1 MNVHRLDAMHRVTLD
16 SLDMEESWSPDGL
29 TPDDVREIQWDA
41 YQDIVRERRPEP
53 TSWLLMDDEER
64 AEIRP
69 SRRLRSLPSLAT
81 AVTVSAST
89 AGGEAA

>member
-29 TPDDVREIQWDA
+29 TPDNVQQIQWDA
-41 YQDIVRERRPEP
+41 YAEMARERRPGP
-53 TSWLLMDDEER
+53 TAWLLMDDEER

-69 SRRLRSLPSLAT
+69 PHRLRTVPVGHAPAAMAVPT
-81 AVTVSAST
+81 A
-89 AGGEAA
+89 GEAA

>member
-16 SLDMEESWSPDGL
+16 SLDIEESWSPDGL

-41 YQDIVRERRPEP
+41 YRDIARERRPEP
-53 TSWLLMDDEER
+53 TAWLLMDDEER

-69 SRRLRSLPSLAT
+69 SRRLRSVPALGT
-81 AVTVSAST
+81 AAVFSAPT